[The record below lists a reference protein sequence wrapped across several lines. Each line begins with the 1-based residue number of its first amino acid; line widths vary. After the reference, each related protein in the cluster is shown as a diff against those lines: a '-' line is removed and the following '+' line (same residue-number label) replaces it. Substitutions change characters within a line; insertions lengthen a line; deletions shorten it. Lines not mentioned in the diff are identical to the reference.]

1 MIGKEGRNMRNS
13 LYDYG
18 FGTLWTERLVYRKEG
33 RSTSV
38 ADLHEHDFYEI
49 NLILSG
55 NFRILL
61 ADQVREDTECC
72 VLVAKPGTSHF
83 VSCKPDRLYSRL
95 YLVFTHEFL
104 ADFSLEAKLLLSSFS
119 ETGTIISLNDE
130 QKELCVA
137 LMTRIEAE
145 HDRLRERLLIL
156 YLLSVLS
163 DLDQKNQTALTGVP
177 AYILQA
183 LSYIDGHF
191 REKITAE
198 QLAKKINVGRTTL
211 MTGFKRYTG
220 STLNDYLVHRRL
232 RVAIQLMQDGK
243 TVQEAAEWS
252 GFGDSSSLIRS
263 FKKQFGMTP
272 RQYILSG
279 ATP

>member
-1 MIGKEGRNMRNS
+1 MLRAGGQARH
-13 LYDYG
+13 LPLC
-18 FGTLWTERLVYRKEG
+18 FL
-33 RSTSV
+33 
-38 ADLHEHDFYEI
+38 
-49 NLILSG
+49 
-55 NFRILL
+55 
-61 ADQVREDTECC
+61 Q
-72 VLVAKPGTSHF
+72 
-83 VSCKPDRLYSRL
+83 DRLYSRL